1 MMFDSRSEHT
11 DNENRPHKKYRLV
24 LSKTAEFN
32 DVRCSHCGA
41 LLFRELKKS
50 EETDRLIEIKC
61 RRCGSMSTV

>member
-11 DNENRPHKKYRLV
+11 ENDNRPQKRYRLV
-24 LSKTAEFN
+24 LSKNAEFQ

-41 LLFRELKKS
+41 LLFRELRKS
-50 EETDRLIEIKC
+50 EDPDRLIEIKC